1 MKLSIALLAAPALA
15 FAPQAQQRASVKVER
30 RVEKSRREI
39 IAWTLHAIEP
49 TRPRRRRRVDG
60 VGARRSIATQVEARK
75 EVAAATLGAAALL
88 APFAAFAGDI
98 ESGATIFA
106 GNCAACHAGG
116 NNVIAAEKTLRK
128 EALDSYLAG
137 GRKESSVVTQVT
149 NGKNA
154 MPAFGGRLSDEEIGD
169 VAAYVIDQANGDK
182 WDD

>member
-30 RVEKSRREI
+30 RVENHAVKLLRGPCTPSSRRGRGDDVASM
-39 IAWTLHAIEP
+39 AW
-49 TRPRRRRRVDG
+49 
-60 VGARRSIATQVEARK
+60 GARRSIATQVEARK

-182 WDD
+182 WDE

>member
-1 MKLSIALLAAPALA
+1 M
-15 FAPQAQQRASVKVER
+15 
-30 RVEKSRREI
+30 
-39 IAWTLHAIEP
+39 
-49 TRPRRRRRVDG
+49 G
-60 VGARRSIATQVEARK
+60 
-75 EVAAATLGAAALL
+75 VAAATLGAAALL

-128 EALDSYLAG
+128 EALDSYLTG

-154 MPAFGGRLSDEEIGD
+154 MPAFGAASRTRRSATSRRTSSTRRTATSGTSRRRRLRSGASSAS
-169 VAAYVIDQANGDK
+169 V
-182 WDD
+182 